1 MRRSISTR
9 SSCAARSMRSTPS
22 SMRRST
28 MASIAVALPRASR
41 PTKRV
46 SASCSRL
53 SARSRSGSVVSA
65 IWPVTALPKRICDCF
80 RPWFGLTRSITVIS
94 NAICGASPTITTSR
108 IICATSTSCQVL
120 RRPSIC
126 PGSSSAI
133 TAACPISTRAVS
145 FRSVRNSISPPRT
158 TARGTAASPKTDMDA
173 YLHPD
178 YYEIA
183 LAPDDPVRELDFFE
197 TAIVKFSARKVH
209 RVFELGAG
217 TAPYLEEW
225 HRRGYAYSGLDLS
238 PAMLEFARDKA
249 RRKDID
255 ATFVF
260 GDMRELDRGLGPF
273 DLAYVLLG
281 SLYVRSNREFLDHLE
296 RVADILLPGG
306 LYLLDSFVWF
316 RIFHDYRRS
325 WTRRKNGVRVHTR
338 YRAEIVDPVAQ
349 TYNECLTFT
358 VDDRGKNMTIEGRVP
373 AKVFFP
379 QEFLC
384 LVEASGR
391 FEFIGWYNDFS
402 FTTEIKPEGR

>member
-1 MRRSISTR
+1 
-9 SSCAARSMRSTPS
+9 
-22 SMRRST
+22 
-28 MASIAVALPRASR
+28 
-41 PTKRV
+41 
-46 SASCSRL
+46 
-53 SARSRSGSVVSA
+53 
-65 IWPVTALPKRICDCF
+65 
-80 RPWFGLTRSITVIS
+80 
-94 NAICGASPTITTSR
+94 
-108 IICATSTSCQVL
+108 
-120 RRPSIC
+120 
-126 PGSSSAI
+126 
-133 TAACPISTRAVS
+133 
-145 FRSVRNSISPPRT
+145 
-158 TARGTAASPKTDMDA
+158 MDA

-197 TAIVKFSARKVH
+197 TAIDKFSARRVH

-217 TAPYLEEW
+217 TAPYLEGW

-281 SLYVRSNREFLDHLE
+281 SLYVRSNREFLDHLD

-391 FEFIGWYNDFS
+391 FEFVGWYNDFS
-402 FTTEIKPEGR
+402 FTAELKSQGRHQVILRKR